1 MSHGEDAKVPSNSR
15 NLRSIQPTVAWFS
28 MAVLLTAAFVLLQTR
43 VDLFTQ
49 PRNLSQVIT
58 QVTRATFEIKCDS
71 DWTGAG
77 WGIEIDGQPHL
88 VTAQHVI
95 EDCQDGSPIFA
106 RNGNLTVFNVELV
119 VANGDYWSTS
129 YGTTDL
135 ALLKPSR
142 VIPTL
147 KFQSED
153 VQIGQWVMLA
163 GFPLDED
170 FEPLINFNEGRITGF
185 DMYEHLVTD
194 AAINGGNSGG
204 PLVNSRGEVLGTVY
218 ASDPDDEYDNL
229 GYAQPLREHCGL
241 IVSCQDG
248 KPDYKLPQ
256 P

>member
-1 MSHGEDAKVPSNSR
+1 MSHGEATEPQTTFADKRGNFLKATSLTGVF
-15 NLRSIQPTVAWFS
+15 LILLAFALIQARS
-28 MAVLLTAAFVLLQTR
+28 
-43 VDLFTQ
+43 DLFAQ

-58 QVTRATFEIKCDS
+58 QVSRATFEIKCDS

-95 EDCQDGSPIFA
+95 EDCEDGSPIFA
-106 RNGNLTVFNVELV
+106 RNANLLVFNVELV

-147 KFQSED
+147 KFQSEE
-153 VQIGQWVMLA
+153 VQIGQWVIAA
-163 GFPLDED
+163 GFPLDGD

-204 PLVNSRGEVLGTVY
+204 PLVSSRGEVVGTVY

-229 GYAQPLREHCGL
+229 GYAQPLLEHCDL
-241 IVSCQDG
+241 VVECEDNR
-248 KPDYKLPQ
+248 PTYRLPNN
-256 P
+256 